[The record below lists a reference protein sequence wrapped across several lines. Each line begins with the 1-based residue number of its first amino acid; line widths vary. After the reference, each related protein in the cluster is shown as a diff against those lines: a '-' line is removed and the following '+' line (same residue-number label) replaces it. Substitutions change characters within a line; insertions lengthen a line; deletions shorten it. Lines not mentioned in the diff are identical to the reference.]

1 LKVKLRRY
9 PVGSKGRCNKIVMNA
24 KAMYTVISNGID
36 FSKPKAERI
45 NTIEQ
50 RCGFGAKDTDEWTLD
65 TLKKGLP
72 CICSGQVIPGVNT
85 GNGICGF
92 ATGVYA
98 LMMSLRET
106 TGTICG
112 MGIQSND
119 LKNLK
124 FQFNMK
130 AEWSEA
136 LFQLKSN
143 QITQIGLDLFNPKD
157 TKNDEI
163 IPKNYDADVVEKEQ
177 DDLKDSEV

>member
-1 LKVKLRRY
+1 
-9 PVGSKGRCNKIVMNA
+9 MNA
-24 KAMYTVISNGID
+24 KAMYTVLYNGLD
-36 FSKPKAERI
+36 FKTKFPGD
-45 NTIEQ
+45 NTEEE
-50 RCGFGAKDTDEWTLD
+50 RCGFGASDTGEWTLD

-72 CICSGQVIPGVNT
+72 CICSGKVIPGVNT

-92 ATGVYA
+92 ATRVYA

-136 LFQLKSN
+136 LFQLKSD

-163 IPKNYDADVVEKEQ
+163 IPKNYDDAVVAAEE
-177 DDLKDSEV
+177 